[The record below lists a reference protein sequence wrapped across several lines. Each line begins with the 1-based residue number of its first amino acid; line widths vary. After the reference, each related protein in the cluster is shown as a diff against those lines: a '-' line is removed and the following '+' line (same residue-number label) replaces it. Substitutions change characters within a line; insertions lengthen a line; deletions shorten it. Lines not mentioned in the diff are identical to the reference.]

1 MQSGQL
7 RQRLLVQTKVETRDA
22 DGNVT
27 ITYADLATVWGQVA
41 PLSGSKTV
49 SRDRVEA
56 TTVFRIRMRYFAGL
70 TASHRILFGTRVF
83 QINALQNLEERG
95 IEWVVTAI
103 ED

>member
-1 MQSGQL
+1 MRAGPL
-7 RQRLLVQTKVETRDA
+7 RHQLLVQTKVETRDA
-22 DGNVT
+22 DGAVT
-27 ITYADLATVWGQVA
+27 ITYTDLATVWGQVA

-56 TTVFRIRMRYFAGL
+56 TTVYRIRMRYFAGL
-70 TASHRILFGTRVF
+70 TASHRILLGSRVF
-83 QINALQNLEERG
+83 QITAIQNVEERG

>member
-1 MQSGQL
+1 MQTGKL

-27 ITYADLATVWGQVA
+27 ITYTDVTTVWGQVA

-56 TTVFRIRMRYFAGL
+56 STVYRIRMRYFEGL
-70 TASHRILFGTRVF
+70 TASHRILLGARVF
-83 QINALQNLEERG
+83 QITALQNIEERG